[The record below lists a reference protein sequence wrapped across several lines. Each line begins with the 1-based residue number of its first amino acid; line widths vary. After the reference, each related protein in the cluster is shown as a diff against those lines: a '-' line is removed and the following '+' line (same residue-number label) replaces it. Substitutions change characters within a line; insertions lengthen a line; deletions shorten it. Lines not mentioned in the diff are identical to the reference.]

1 MGKLLLGVIKYLDRS
16 KFHVSIY
23 RCVHFLRHPD
33 EMTTEFRRLADS
45 YKELPLLHDDAMVL
59 LHQEALDIV
68 IYPELGMD
76 AWTVFLSHHRFAP
89 IQCVFW
95 GHPITTGNPG
105 IDYFVSSEK
114 YVSEQGLSNS
124 VISSSDKDQ
133 DQDQETKKRYHG
145 STFSEEVVLF
155 PSLSTF
161 FTKARY
167 QKPTNGS
174 VDLQKVITY
183 DIFLVDVIAIAS

>member
-1 MGKLLLGVIKYLDRS
+1 MGKLLLGVIKHLDRS

-45 YKELPLLHDDAMVL
+45 YKELPLLHDDAMAL
-59 LHQEALDIV
+59 LHQEALDIAV
-68 IYPELGMD
+68 YPELGMD

-95 GHPITTGNPG
+95 GHPITTGNPV
-105 IDYFVSSEK
+105 IDYFVSSER
-114 YVSEQGLSNS
+114 YVSEQDLPNSAISLSS
-124 VISSSDKDQ
+124 EDQ
-133 DQDQETKKRYHG
+133 RQVRKKRFHG

-161 FTKARY
+161 FK
-167 QKPTNGS
+167 KVWTNA
-174 VDLQKVITY
+174 Q
-183 DIFLVDVIAIAS
+183 

>member
-1 MGKLLLGVIKYLDRS
+1 MGKLLLGVIKHLDRS
-16 KFHVSIY
+16 KFHISIY

-95 GHPITTGNPG
+95 GHPITTGNPM
-105 IDYFVSSEK
+105 IDYFVSSAK
-114 YVSEQGLSNS
+114 YVSEEDVANS
-124 VISSSDKDQ
+124 AIASSVKDKG
-133 DQDQETKKRYHG
+133 QEKQHYHG
-145 STFSEEVVLF
+145 STFSEQVVLF

-161 FTKARY
+161 FKKVYRRNHSDTQFCY
-167 QKPTNGS
+167 
-174 VDLQKVITY
+174 LQR
-183 DIFLVDVIAIAS
+183 FPC